1 LRSIAK
7 NLATTT
13 PCLLEAAL
21 GFDKFVGFIDSLL
34 HEMTKVFVELTSTL
48 AKLWEVQSKCE
59 RLECSLQ
66 RYIDMEEENA
76 KKYLSQIQ
84 TLQKKLEEAE

>member
-1 LRSIAK
+1 
-7 NLATTT
+7 
-13 PCLLEAAL
+13 
-21 GFDKFVGFIDSLL
+21 
-34 HEMTKVFVELTSTL
+34 
-48 AKLWEVQSKCE
+48 
-59 RLECSLQ
+59 LECSLQ